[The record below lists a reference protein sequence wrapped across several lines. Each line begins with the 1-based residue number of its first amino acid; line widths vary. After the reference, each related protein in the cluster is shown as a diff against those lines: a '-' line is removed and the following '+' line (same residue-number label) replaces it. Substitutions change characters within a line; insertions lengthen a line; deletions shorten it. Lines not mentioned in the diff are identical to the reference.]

1 MSVSTIV
8 SVICFSIV
16 ILIGLLF
23 AGLYLFRR
31 KFMPYHAD
39 AVERPWSELDKEVR
53 VLIIALMRVVGGGWL
68 ASSLAMS
75 IFMCLFILN
84 GDLYASVAIVITGL
98 AVSIPTLI
106 ATLIVKQRSKANP
119 PVLAAVLSMVLL
131 LAGLAIVLL
140 SRFSNA
146 L

>member
-1 MSVSTIV
+1 MLVSTIV

-16 ILIGLLF
+16 ILVGLLF

-39 AVERPWSELDKEVR
+39 AVERPWSELDKEIR
-53 VLIIALMRVVGGGWL
+53 VLVIALMRVVGGGWL

-75 IFMCLFILN
+75 IFLYIFILN
-84 GDLYASVAIVITGL
+84 GDLYAAVAIVITGL

-106 ATLIVKQRSKANP
+106 ATLIVKHRSKANP
-119 PVLAAVLSMVLL
+119 PVFAAVLSMVLL

-140 SRFSNA
+140 SRFSNTI
-146 L
+146 

>member
-84 GDLYASVAIVITGL
+84 GDPFASIALVITGL